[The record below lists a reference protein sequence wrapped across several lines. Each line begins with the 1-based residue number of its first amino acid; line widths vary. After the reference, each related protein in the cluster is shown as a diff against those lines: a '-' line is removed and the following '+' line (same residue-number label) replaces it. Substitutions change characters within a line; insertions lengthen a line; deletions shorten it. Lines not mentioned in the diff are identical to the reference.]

1 MIEDILE
8 YNRAFVENKEYET
21 FATDKY
27 PNKKLAIVSCMD
39 TRLTELLPKALG
51 LKNGDAK
58 MIKNAGGVISVP
70 FGSVMRSLLI
80 AVYELGVEEIM
91 VIGHTDC
98 GVSHTDS
105 TRMIEHMKERGVRQ
119 EAIDL
124 MHYCGIDFER
134 WLAGFD
140 TVEGSVAESVSII
153 VKHPLIPKDVRV
165 GGYVIDSVTGELSF
179 VCDREHM
186 PEDM

>member
-1 MIEDILE
+1 M
-8 YNRAFVENKEYET
+8 
-21 FATDKY
+21 
-27 PNKKLAIVSCMD
+27 
-39 TRLTELLPKALG
+39 TELLPKALG

-58 MIKNAGGVISVP
+58 MIKNAGGIISVP

-80 AVYELGVEEIM
+80 AIYELGVEEIM

-105 TRMIEHMKERGVRQ
+105 IQMIEHMKERGVRQ

-140 TVEGSVAESVSII
+140 TVEGSVAESVGII
-153 VKHPLIPKDVRV
+153 VNHPLVPKDVRV
-165 GGYVIDSVTGELSF
+165 GGYIMDSTTGALSF
-179 VCDREHM
+179 VCDRTSFLESANFM
-186 PEDM
+186 QQ